1 MNDSGVSTANVIDIS
16 SGFLWSIFL
25 LILVVVAIF
34 SWILVH
40 HWGYYGIKG
49 NNKIFAKSL
58 YFIGIGIFITISI
71 LLLGSYSF
79 IK

>member
-1 MNDSGVSTANVIDIS
+1 MLKEKITTLTFNIS
-16 SGFLWSIFL
+16 SQLLWGIFIFIVL
-25 LILVVVAIF
+25 ATSIF
-34 SWILVH
+34 SWMLVH

-58 YFIGIGIFITISI
+58 YFIGIVTFFVLSV
-71 LLLGSYSF
+71 LLLGSYEL

>member
-1 MNDSGVSTANVIDIS
+1 MDKSSLTEITLNIS
-16 SGFLWSIFL
+16 SEFLWGVLGLMI
-25 LILVVVAIF
+25 VAVSIF

-58 YFIGIGIFITISI
+58 YFVGLVTFFVIAI
-71 LLLGSYSF
+71 LMLGSYEL

>member
-1 MNDSGVSTANVIDIS
+1 MDKELLTNFEMNIS
-16 SGFLWSIFL
+16 SEFLWIMLFL
-25 LILVVVAIF
+25 LGLAVSIF

-58 YFIGIGIFITISI
+58 YFIGITTFFVISI
-71 LLLGSYSF
+71 LLLGSYELT
-79 IK
+79 K